1 LRVTQLDISG
11 FRGFAGQV
19 HINLDAD
26 AVVVV
31 GANGLGKTSL
41 LDAVLWGLTGRIP
54 RLGSDPKSVVSKYAD
69 SGEAR
74 VALTLRSDETEEFEV
89 VRSFDGEMMRVTTRQ
104 RDAAQGPAADAA
116 LIERLWPTAA
126 TAGSPMD
133 ALAELLTRTVYLQQD
148 VIRDFVE
155 NTTEQERFSAVSELV
170 GAGRVTD
177 LQVQL
182 ERSKTAWTRATNSRD
197 DDGAPLRQKLTTLQQ
212 QLEHLQTSVS
222 VEPSVSPEEWA
233 AWWEAAEKVGSAVD
247 SPPGPSTP
255 SANEALDRMLRS
267 LENIRATTE
276 RKRRSLRD
284 LVDALSRLAERPRP
298 DIRQLQERQS
308 QLKESVEQLGSELT
322 ARQAQEAEQ
331 RRAQAELADREAQL
345 QALATLALKHL
356 GEVCPVCSQE
366 YDLESTKRRLEQLVQ
381 PTDSPSPPEAESS
394 VPQIAK
400 ALADQ
405 ERLLAEA
412 TAALRQADAQIK
424 AREQHEADVARLR
437 RELEIDDVELRT
449 GESVSAALSALEGR
463 ISAIAELRSSGERMS
478 VAMATVAGQAR
489 AVELRK
495 EIEGLKQRLGAI
507 DEEVSE
513 KRATGDLAQTI
524 IDGLREAGNQV
535 VADRLKSIGPILQRI
550 YSRIDPHPAFRTV
563 DLVSTIFRGRGQ
575 LATVISDPLHDVA
588 TNAPQQVLSSS
599 QLNALAVS
607 IYLTLNLSVPRPPL
621 ATTILDDPLQSLDD
635 INLLGLVDLL
645 RRVKDQRQLIVSTH
659 DERFGSLLAR
669 KLRPTRPQSRSIV
682 LQLRDWSRTGPS
694 VITEEIQADD
704 PVLRLVAS

>member
-1 LRVTQLDISG
+1 MRVTQLDISG

-54 RLGSDPKSVVSKYAD
+54 RLSSDPKSVVSKYSD

-74 VALTLRSDETEEFEV
+74 VALTLRSDGTEEFEV
-89 VRSFDGEMMRVTTRQ
+89 VRSFDGETMRVTTRQ
-104 RDAAQGPAADAA
+104 RDSAQGPAADAA
-116 LIERLWPTAA
+116 LIEQLWPTAA
-126 TAGSPMD
+126 IAGSPMD
-133 ALAELLTRTVYLQQD
+133 ALAALLTRTVYLQQD

-182 ERSKTAWTRATNSRD
+182 ERAKTAWTRATNSRD
-197 DDGAPLRQKLTTLQQ
+197 DDGALLRQKLTTLQQ

-222 VEPSVSPEEWA
+222 VELSVSPEEWA
-233 AWWEAAEKVGSAVD
+233 AWWEAAGKVGSASD

-267 LENIRATTE
+267 LENIRATAE
-276 RKRRSLRD
+276 RKRRSLQD
-284 LVDALSRLAERPRP
+284 LFDALSRLAKRPRP

-308 QLKESVEQLGSELT
+308 QLKDSVEQLGSELT

-345 QALATLALKHL
+345 QALASLALKHL

-366 YDLESTKRRLEQLVQ
+366 YDLESTRQRLEQLAQ
-381 PTDSPSPPEAESS
+381 PTDTPSPPEAESS

-424 AREQHEADVARLR
+424 AREQDEADVVRLR
-437 RELEIDDVELRT
+437 RELEVNDVELRT

-478 VAMATVAGQAR
+478 VAMATAAGHAK

-495 EIEGLKQRLGAI
+495 EIDALKQRLGAI
-507 DEEVSE
+507 NEEVSE
-513 KRATGDLAQTI
+513 KRATGDIAQTI

-588 TNAPQQVLSSS
+588 SNAPQQVLSSS

-669 KLRPTRPQSRSIV
+669 KLRPTRPQSRSLV

-694 VITEEIQADD
+694 VITEEIHADE